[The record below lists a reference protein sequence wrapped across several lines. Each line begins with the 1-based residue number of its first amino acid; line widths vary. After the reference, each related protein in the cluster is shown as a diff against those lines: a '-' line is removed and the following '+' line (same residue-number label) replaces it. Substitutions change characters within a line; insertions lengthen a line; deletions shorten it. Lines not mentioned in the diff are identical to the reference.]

1 MSTVKFVTVALFL
14 KVRWCIMN
22 VLSKSEER
30 SSLLQDVDIIGI
42 LLAFI
47 GLIEACVKLADTI
60 INTRSSKRKSKKK
73 RKKNAKK

>member
-42 LLAFI
+42 LLAIAPVYIFSI
-47 GLIEACVKLADTI
+47 
-60 INTRSSKRKSKKK
+60 
-73 RKKNAKK
+73 AK

>member
-42 LLAFI
+42 LLAIAPVLLAFI
-47 GLIEACVKLADTI
+47 GLIEGFCCKVLK
-60 INTRSSKRKSKKK
+60 
-73 RKKNAKK
+73 

>member
-1 MSTVKFVTVALFL
+1 
-14 KVRWCIMN
+14 MN

-30 SSLLQDVDIIGI
+30 SSLLQGVDIIGI

-73 RKKNAKK
+73 RKKSAKK

>member
-1 MSTVKFVTVALFL
+1 
-14 KVRWCIMN
+14 MN

-42 LLAFI
+42 LLAIAPVLLAFI
-47 GLIEACVKLADTI
+47 GLIEACVKTADTI